1 MKNALYFANWRFISP
16 LDCQGDQVVNDQGVC
31 ACPDGQ
37 VDDGQGNSNCIA
49 GK

>member
-1 MKNALYFANWRFISP
+1 MPQLYAFCISP

-37 VDDGQGNSNCIA
+37 VDDGQENGNCIA